1 MMDSDSYNSNCTS
14 SDYFLHQETRT
25 GIKRYLC
32 CFFIKHDKGNYLK
45 QNDKQEVKNRLVQK
59 EQLEEEEEDDYDDDD
74 YDDYLPTWSINE
86 VHKSSFHRRSSNSS
100 GQSSN
105 TCGRSSNS
113 SGLKTVRFDSNSF

>member
-1 MMDSDSYNSNCTS
+1 MMDSDSCNSNSNSTS

-32 CFFIKHDKGNYLK
+32 CFFIKHNKGNYLK

-59 EQLEEEEEDDYDDDD
+59 EQLEEEEDDDD
-74 YDDYLPTWSINE
+74 EYDDYLPTWSINE

-100 GQSSN
+100 G
-105 TCGRSSNS
+105 
-113 SGLKTVRFDSNSF
+113 LKTVRFDSNSF

>member
-1 MMDSDSYNSNCTS
+1 MMNSNSTS

-32 CFFIKHDKGNYLK
+32 CFSIKHNKGNYLK
-45 QNDKQEVKNRLVQK
+45 QHDKQEEKRKLVPK
-59 EQLEEEEEDDYDDDD
+59 EHLEEEDDDEI
-74 YDDYLPTWSINE
+74 DDYLPTWSIND